1 MNPKNRSTPT
11 ALRALVLVEGSLAD
25 GLLYVQA
32 ARRLGLHPIALTVD
46 PSQYVYLA
54 AENVDA
60 IQVDTNDFDELKRVC
75 SRLRTV
81 HDIAGIVC
89 FSRRKG
95 TVREL
100 CHYFDL
106 AASHSDS
113 AQDGSDEF
121 RQREMLA
128 PAGLSASH
136 RAGNETE
143 LERTAAEMCLPVA
156 VKSVSG
162 TGAELCRIVSEIAE
176 HTSNVLGGMRVW
188 QARPRLLF
196 EELAP
201 GRHDTAFIAAA
212 APSYQTERADF
223 APDVAAIATAIAGV
237 TAFAIAQG
245 LTFPLISLVLEQ
257 RGVSPTIAGLNS
269 GAYAAGLAVATLAVG
284 PLTHLIRGDYL
295 IILGL
300 IGCASSLAT
309 FATFDPSWIWFVARF
324 ALGFCTSLIFI
335 LSEAWLNTACPNR
348 LRGRVSGVY
357 GMGLCGGFAAGPLAI
372 LFFGTHNGVAFASL
386 AIYVALVAF
395 LSFLLGRH
403 ARTLPEQ
410 GTPGELFG
418 FFRNAPLLIAMVGA
432 FAFADVAAISEM
444 PVYFVR
450 TGHSASFAAVS
461 ITVLALPMALFQ
473 PLIGWLL
480 DNTSRQSVAI
490 CSGLIA
496 GVSFVAI
503 PFIPSEF
510 GVLSAFALMGAA
522 SSALFTCALTMLG
535 DRFTGGALVSGSAA
549 FTLAYAIGSAVGSSV
564 TGSAMDLIGPAA
576 GPIAAGGVVLAFTCV
591 MIANAIIWRNS
602 EPLS

>member
-1 MNPKNRSTPT
+1 M
-11 ALRALVLVEGSLAD
+11 
-25 GLLYVQA
+25 
-32 ARRLGLHPIALTVD
+32 H
-46 PSQYVYLA
+46 
-54 AENVDA
+54 
-60 IQVDTNDFDELKRVC
+60 
-75 SRLRTV
+75 
-81 HDIAGIVC
+81 
-89 FSRRKG
+89 
-95 TVREL
+95 
-100 CHYFDL
+100 
-106 AASHSDS
+106 
-113 AQDGSDEF
+113 
-121 RQREMLA
+121 
-128 PAGLSASH
+128 
-136 RAGNETE
+136 
-143 LERTAAEMCLPVA
+143 
-156 VKSVSG
+156 
-162 TGAELCRIVSEIAE
+162 
-176 HTSNVLGGMRVW
+176 VW

-212 APSYQTERADF
+212 PSHQAERADF

-269 GAYAAGLAVATLAVG
+269 GAYAAGLAVATFAVG

-295 IILGL
+295 IVLGL

-372 LFFGTHNGVAFASL
+372 LFFGTDNGVAFASL

-395 LSFLLGRH
+395 LTFLLGRH
-403 ARTLPEQ
+403 ARTLPKR
-410 GTPGELFG
+410 GTPGELFE
-418 FFRNAPLLIAMVGA
+418 FFRNSPLLIAMVGA

-461 ITVLALPMALFQ
+461 ITVLALPTALFQ

-503 PFIPSEF
+503 PFIPSEL

-549 FTLAYAIGSAVGSSV
+549 FTLAYAIGSAAGSSV
-564 TGSAMDLIGPAA
+564 TGSSMDLIAPAA
-576 GPIAAGGVVLAFTCV
+576 GPMAAGSVLLAFTCV
-591 MIANAIIWRNS
+591 MIANAFIWRNA
-602 EPLS
+602 EPRS